1 MGHRCSRKKSPHLGR
16 SGANGRKL
24 VSDNALLAQR
34 FDLRGTDAQPVAE
47 NLRVVPSEHRRSQRT
62 PRGTVDP
69 HRSGRHLEV
78 AVLGVMD
85 RLQDAALFK
94 VRIVLNLPRV
104 QERTGR
110 NADVANKLHRLLLGV
125 LPGPLADDFVDLG
138 AAFDARIHR
147 RIAFVADRILATD
160 QLFRRRFQCS
170 GSARLA
176 VM

>member
-1 MGHRCSRKKSPHLGR
+1 M
-16 SGANGRKL
+16 
-24 VSDNALLAQR
+24 SDNAFLAQR

-104 QERTGR
+104 QDRTGR
-110 NADVANKLHRLLLGV
+110 NSDVADKLHRLLLLCCRV
-125 LPGPLADDFVDLG
+125 HWLTITSTSALRSMG
-138 AAFDARIHR
+138 ASI
-147 RIAFVADRILATD
+147 VA
-160 QLFRRRFQCS
+160 
-170 GSARLA
+170 
-176 VM
+176 